1 MMLVCGSV
9 ISQTGTKTKSN
20 ENKGGFVVIDTLTA
34 RLIGNDL
41 ISGDVCKAEMKLVRA
56 NLKLTQDKVIF
67 KDSVIKGLEK
77 QKENF
82 EFIIAEKDSQ
92 FKLQE
97 EISNTFKKDI
107 NRHKRQTF
115 FYKALSLVGLV
126 STVFFVIK

>member
-20 ENKGGFVVIDTLTA
+20 ENKGGLVVIDTLTA
-34 RLIGNDL
+34 RLIANDL
-41 ISGDVCKAEMKLVRA
+41 VSGDVCKAEMKFVRA
-56 NLKLTQDKVIF
+56 NLKLTQDKVIL
-67 KDSVIKGLEK
+67 KDSVIKGLEE
-77 QKENF
+77 QKLNLELV
-82 EFIIAEKDSQ
+82 ITEKDSQ

-115 FYKALSLVGLV
+115 FYKVLSLVGLV

>member
-1 MMLVCGSV
+1 MMLACGSV
-9 ISQTGTKTKSN
+9 ISQTDTKTKSN

-41 ISGDVCKAEMKLVRA
+41 ISGDVCKAELKLVRI
-56 NLKLTQDKVIF
+56 NLKHTQDKVIL
-67 KDSVIKGLEK
+67 KDSVIEGLEK
-77 QKENF
+77 QKQNF

-107 NRHKRQTF
+107 NRQKKQTF
-115 FYKALSLVGLV
+115 FYKALSLVGLI
-126 STVFFVIK
+126 STVFFVVK

>member
-9 ISQTGTKTKSN
+9 ISQTDTKTKSN
-20 ENKGGFVVIDTLTA
+20 ENNGKFVIIDTLTA

-41 ISGDVCKAEMKLVRA
+41 ISGDVCKAELKLVRV
-56 NLKLTQDKVIF
+56 NLKLTQDKVIL

-77 QKENF
+77 QNQNF

-92 FKLQE
+92 QKLQE

-107 NRHKRQTF
+107 NRQKKQTF
-115 FYKALSLVGLV
+115 FYKALSLVGV
-126 STVFFVIK
+126 ISTVFFVIK

>member
-9 ISQTGTKTKSN
+9 ISQTDTKTKSN
-20 ENKGGFVVIDTLTA
+20 ENNGGFVIIDTLTA

-41 ISGDVCKAEMKLVRA
+41 ISGDVCKAELKLVRV
-56 NLKLTQDKVIF
+56 NLKLTQDKVIL

-77 QKENF
+77 QNQNF

-92 FKLQE
+92 QKLQE

-107 NRHKRQTF
+107 NRQKKQTF
-115 FYKALSLVGLV
+115 FYKVLSLVGV
-126 STVFFVIK
+126 ISTVFFVIK